1 MFMTD
6 LDQTRIIRM
15 LQCADSGEIPKGV
28 EEQYGLYRTAWTREG
43 MPGDLPMPILMNIC
57 VAVCPQKLAPKR
69 LVVELP
75 KKLADLPAPEEPDVL
90 SGGHPIT
97 YESPTEGIMT
107 GRFIEKTKNG
117 MLKVSFGDSGV
128 RVISP
133 KNAHVPNLSAPDPH
147 VHQVI

>member
-6 LDQTRIIRM
+6 MDQVRIVRM
-15 LQCADSGEIPKGV
+15 LQCENSGKIPKAV
-28 EEQYGLYRTAWTREG
+28 EEQYGLYRTAWAREG
-43 MPGDLPMPILMNIC
+43 MTGDLPMPILMNIC
-57 VAVCPQKLAPKR
+57 VATVPEQLKPKK

-75 KKLADLPAPEEPDVL
+75 SQRADPAPVEPDVL

-117 MLKVSFGDSGV
+117 MFKVSFGESGV

-133 KNAHVPNLSAPDPH
+133 KNAHVPSLSAPDPH